1 MDIKFTET
9 SIVSVMIVTYVGLM
23 GLVSLYLHADMIAT
37 ACASGLVGYLGRGLA
52 NRNEEKNTPSSDE
65 CEDCVA

>member
-23 GLVSLYLHADMIAT
+23 GIISLYLHADMIAT

-52 NRNEEKNTPSSDE
+52 NREKGYEEQSSE
-65 CEDCVA
+65 ENEDCVA